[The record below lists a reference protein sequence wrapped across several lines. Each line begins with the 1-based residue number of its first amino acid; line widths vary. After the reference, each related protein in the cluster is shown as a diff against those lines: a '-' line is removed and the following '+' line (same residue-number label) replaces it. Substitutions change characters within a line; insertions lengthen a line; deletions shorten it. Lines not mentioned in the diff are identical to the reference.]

1 MSFEEWLNK
10 RYAAATAKE
19 YHRLAGRWLAT
30 AGEAQARAAGY
41 TELTAWLAEVRLR
54 TPHPVTVQMHLF
66 ALRAYYTYLM
76 ETGARSDDPTSAL
89 VLRAARRRRVHLP
102 NLLTAEELRSLRTS
116 CGRLAP
122 REAVIMDLLCVT
134 ALRSSEITM
143 LTIHDVNLE
152 RGTLGVPASGRLNA
166 RTISLPRQQC
176 QRLKNYLE
184 TARPV
189 LNNRNLNALVITR
202 KGNRERSDNI
212 KHLVKR
218 LRWML
223 PERRLTPTL
232 IRQSVIAMML
242 AAGQELRAVQLFAG
256 HRHPG
261 STERYRFTGL
271 EELRAAVEQLHP
283 MS

>member
-1 MSFEEWLNK
+1 MSFAAWLNK

-19 YHRLAGRWLAT
+19 YLRLAGRWIKYSGT
-30 AGEAQARAAGY
+30 GSTSAGY

-66 ALRAYYTYLM
+66 ALRAYYAYLL
-76 ETGARSDDPTSAL
+76 EIGARSDDPTSAL
-89 VLRAARRRRVHLP
+89 VVRGRRRRRVHLP
-102 NLLTAEELRSLRTS
+102 NLLTAEELRSLRAS

-134 ALRSSEITM
+134 ALRSSEIVM
-143 LTIHDVNLE
+143 LTIHNVDMESRTLDV
-152 RGTLGVPASGRLNA
+152 PDSGRANA
-166 RTISLPRQQC
+166 RSILLPKQQVAC
-176 QRLKNYLE
+176 LRTYLSDE
-184 TARPV
+184 RPA
-189 LNNRNLNALVITR
+189 LNTRNLDALVITR
-202 KGNRERSDNI
+202 KGNRERVDNI

-218 LRWML
+218 LRHLL